1 MVLFSYVPQ
10 RQLLSFS
17 FCLQTFY
24 CDARK
29 VINFKLNVN
38 ITSLEKPKKL
48 RLFTQNKHKYLYFV
62 KIRIRITKSILFLL
76 FHDFLINHEKAEK
89 ND

>member
-24 CDARK
+24 CDDLK
-29 VINFKLNVN
+29 VINFKINVN
-38 ITSLEKPKKL
+38 ITSLEKLKKL
-48 RLFTQNKHKYLYFV
+48 RLFIQNKVKYLYFV
-62 KIRIRITKSILFLL
+62 QIRIRITKFILFLL
-76 FHDFLINHEKAEK
+76 FHDFMISHKKAEK